1 MGLLLGL
8 LSLVLLHAHALA
20 QTPSA
25 SAPGGAPA
33 PAPLMLSAQT
43 PVVSLDGHA
52 RLWIEPGTQK
62 SIDDIQAAEGTLPW
76 VPRARNEQHNID
88 GKALWLQF
96 DAAVTDGGR
105 WYLELASSGLDRSQL
120 FYRDAAGR
128 WVEQEAG
135 DTRPVSKWPLP
146 GRVPTFELAGQD
158 GKPVRYWVRIEHARS
173 NFAAP
178 VSLYSQGALLAS
190 REREQFL
197 LGAYFGLAALI
208 AFVSIANAAVHR
220 DRNFAAYAVY
230 VVTLTLGQ
238 VAYLGVGAQHIWD
251 NWLRWNEVATFV
263 LPGVSSAAAIWFVKV
278 VTEPAR
284 FSRALDLAVWSL
296 IAALLSAVAL
306 DTFLTSRASFA
317 LVMALTVIAL
327 AVVVALVA
335 LVWVHGDDP
344 HIRLIALGFLPVVL
358 MAMFPVARGL
368 NLIPASAWTRYG
380 LSIGAALE
388 MPILFYALS
397 LRGSRRREAQ
407 LRASALSHTD
417 ALTGLAH
424 SRSFLSRLEGAL
436 ARSRSQ
442 KHACALLA
450 LELSN
455 HEPIVQEFGP
465 EVGERALVVAASHL
479 RHVISDI
486 DLAARVGTR
495 HFAILLE
502 GPTTTTNAQVCA
514 QHLVARGLGGS
525 PALPPTVTLKFH
537 VAMALL
543 PDKHDAAGSLAWL
556 LEAVRGIKP
565 DARKPIQSIN
575 F

>member
-1 MGLLLGL
+1 MGLVLGL
-8 LSLVLLHAHALA
+8 LGLVLLHAHALA
-20 QTPSA
+20 QAPSSTPS
-25 SAPGGAPA
+25 SI
-33 PAPLMLSAQT
+33 PAPLTLSAQT

-52 RLWIEPGTQK
+52 RLWIEPGMRK
-62 SIDDIQAAEGTLPW
+62 SIDDIQAAGDTLPW
-76 VPRARNEQHNID
+76 TLRTQNEQHNID

-96 DAAVTDGGR
+96 DAAVADGGR

-135 DTRPVSKWPLP
+135 DTRQVSKWPLP
-146 GRVPTFELAGQD
+146 GRVPTFELSRQD
-158 GKPVRYWVRIEHARS
+158 GRTVRYWVRVEHARS

-178 VSLYSQGALLAS
+178 IALYNQSALLAS

-238 VAYLGVGAQHIWD
+238 VAYLGVGAQHVWD

-317 LVMALTVIAL
+317 LVMGLTVVAL
-327 AVVVALVA
+327 AVVVALIA

-368 NLIPASAWTRYG
+368 NLIAASGWTRYG

-436 ARSRSQ
+436 TRSRSQ
-442 KHACALLA
+442 KHACALLV

-455 HEPIVQEFGP
+455 HEAIVQEFGP

-525 PALPPTVTLKFH
+525 PALPHTVTLKFH
-537 VAMALL
+537 VAAALL